1 MSLDIHLTANVP
13 THVFTR
19 NITHNLTTMADA
31 AGLYK
36 PIWHP
41 EDLGFT
47 KARHLIKSLQVGLKR
62 LKSDPEKFRAF
73 DAPNGWGNYVTLVDF
88 VEKYLA
94 ACIAWPNATISAHR

>member
-13 THVFTR
+13 THVFSR
-19 NITHNLTTMADA
+19 NITHNLNKMADA
-31 AGLYK
+31 AGLYQA
-36 PIWHP
+36 IWHP
-41 EDLGFT
+41 EELGFT
-47 KARHLIKSLQVGLKR
+47 KAKQLIKPLKAGLKL